1 MHASHFVPVKSVI
14 LLSKLFSVLS
24 LSVFSIQMVLQTE
37 SLTGWLMFG
46 TDAIADIRS
55 KWPVIL
61 HTQEG
66 F

>member
-1 MHASHFVPVKSVI
+1 MHASYFVPVKSVI
-14 LLSKLFSVLS
+14 LLSKPFSVLS
-24 LSVFSIQMVLQTE
+24 LSVFSVQMVLQTE
-37 SLTGWLMFG
+37 SPAGWLMFG

-61 HTQEG
+61 YTQEG